1 MKKELLFSQST
12 ANTSSS
18 LFIQILPICS
28 DVYSLNVPI
37 ITERIQ
43 EYLKICMRKPGSFA
57 YKNTGFEVSV
67 SILEQISILTVTY
80 FQGF

>member
-1 MKKELLFSQST
+1 
-12 ANTSSS
+12 
-18 LFIQILPICS
+18 
-28 DVYSLNVPI
+28 
-37 ITERIQ
+37 
-43 EYLKICMRKPGSFA
+43 MRKPGSFA